1 MIRHVIA
8 ASIVFGILLLSSSVF
23 TVREDQ
29 YAVLF
34 RLGEI
39 TRSDFKPGLHFKLPV
54 VNNVLFFDR
63 RVLSLDSTPERFI
76 TSEKKD
82 VTVDSVVKWR
92 IRDVDTYYTATRGD
106 ELRANQA
113 LGQVVKDRLRDEFNK
128 RTLQAVVADARSTMM
143 VTVRDKAN
151 EVAEGLGIEILDVRI
166 KRIELPDQVTESV
179 FNRMSSE
186 RKRVASE
193 LRSQGRE
200 AAEKLQAEADRQVQV
215 LLAEAD
221 REAQEIKGAGDAQ
234 AAAIYAA
241 AFNKDPEFYEYLR
254 RQELYKESIGN
265 GRDVMVLDHDSPLLK
280 DLGEGTKR

>member
-1 MIRHVIA
+1 MKHLIA
-8 ASIVFGILLLSSSVF
+8 AGIVVAVLLLFSSFF

-39 TRSDFKPGLHFKLPV
+39 TRSDFKPGLHFKTPL
-54 VNNVLFFDR
+54 VNNVLYFDR

-92 IRDVDTYYTATRGD
+92 ISDVGTYYTATRGD

-113 LGQVVKDRLRDEFNK
+113 LSQIIKDRMRDEFNK

-143 VTVRDKAN
+143 ATLRDKAN
-151 EVAEGLGIEILDVRI
+151 EVARDLGIEIIDVRI

-179 FNRMSSE
+179 FDRMRSE

-200 AAEKLQAEADRQVQV
+200 AAEKLQAEADRTVQV
-215 LLAEAD
+215 LLAEAE
-221 REAQEIKGAGDAQ
+221 REAQEIRGDGDAQ
-234 AAAIYAA
+234 AAAIYAQA
-241 AFNKDPEFYEYLR
+241 YNKDPDFYEYLR
-254 RQELYKESIGN
+254 RQELYRESIGN
-265 GRDVMVLDHDSPLLK
+265 GKDVMVLDHDSPLLK
-280 DLGEGTKR
+280 DLGEATRR

>member
-1 MIRHVIA
+1 MFRHLIA
-8 ASIVFGILLLSSSVF
+8 AAIVFGILLLSSAFF

-39 TRSDFKPGLHFKLPV
+39 TRSDFKPGLHFKVPL
-54 VNNVLFFDR
+54 VNNVLYFDR

-92 IRDVDTYYTATRGD
+92 ISDVDTYYTATRGD

-113 LGQVVKDRLRDEFNK
+113 LGQVIKDRLRDEFNK

-143 VTVRDKAN
+143 VTVREKAS
-151 EVAEGLGIEILDVRI
+151 EVAAGLGIEIVDVRI

-215 LLAEAD
+215 LIAEAN
-221 REAQEIKGAGDAQ
+221 REAQEIQGVGDAQ

-254 RQELYKESIGN
+254 RQELYQESIGN
-265 GRDVMVLDHDSPLLK
+265 GRDVMVIDRDSPLLES
-280 DLGEGTKR
+280 LGEAGNR

>member
-1 MIRHVIA
+1 MIRHLIA
-8 ASIVFGILLLSSSVF
+8 AAIVFGILLLSSSFF

-39 TRSDFKPGLHFKLPV
+39 TRSDFKPGLHLKFPV
-54 VNNVLFFDR
+54 VNNVVFFDR
-63 RVLSLDSTPERFI
+63 RVLSLDSTPERYI

-92 IRDVDTYYTATRGD
+92 IADVDTYYTATRGD

-143 VTVRDKAN
+143 ETVREKAN
-151 EVAEGLGIEILDVRI
+151 EVAEGLGIEIVDVRI

-200 AAEKLQAEADRQVQV
+200 AAERLQAEADRQVQV

-221 REAQEIKGAGDAQ
+221 RESQEIKGAGDAQ

-254 RQELYKESIGN
+254 RQELYRESIGN
-265 GRDVMVLDHDSPLLK
+265 GKDVMVLDHDSPLLK
-280 DLGEGTKR
+280 DLGEATGR

>member
-1 MIRHVIA
+1 MLRHLLA
-8 ASIVFGILLLSSSVF
+8 AAIVFGVILISMCFF

-29 YAVLF
+29 YAVMF

-39 TRSDFKPGLHFKLPV
+39 TRSDFEPGLHYKMPL
-54 VNNVLFFDR
+54 VNNVVYFDR

-92 IRDVDTYYTATRGD
+92 IADVETYYTATRGD
-106 ELRANQA
+106 ELRANQS
-113 LGQVVKDRLRDEFNK
+113 LSQIIKDRMRDEFNK

-143 VTVRDKAN
+143 ATLRDKAN
-151 EVAEGLGIEILDVRI
+151 EVAAGLGIEIIDVRI

-179 FNRMSSE
+179 FDRMRSE

-200 AAEKLQAEADRQVQV
+200 AAEKLQAEADRTVQV
-215 LLAEAD
+215 LLAEAE
-221 REAQEIKGAGDAQ
+221 REAQEIRGEGDAQ
-234 AAAIYAA
+234 AADIYAT

-254 RQELYKESIGN
+254 RQELYRESIGN
-265 GRDVMVLDHDSPLLK
+265 GKDVMVLDHDSPLLK
-280 DLGEGTKR
+280 DLGAAERR

>member
-1 MIRHVIA
+1 MMKHLIA
-8 ASIVFGILLLSSSVF
+8 AAIVFGILLLSSAFF

-39 TRSDFKPGLHFKLPV
+39 TRSDFKPGLHMKIPL
-54 VNNVLFFDR
+54 VNNVIHFDR
-63 RVLSLDSTPERFI
+63 RVLSLDSTPERYI

-92 IRDVDTYYTATRGD
+92 IADVDTYYTATRGD

-143 VTVRDKAN
+143 VTVREKAN
-151 EVAEGLGIEILDVRI
+151 EVAEGLGIEIVDVRI

-200 AAEKLQAEADRQVQV
+200 AAERLQAEADRQVQV

-254 RQELYKESIGN
+254 RQELYRESIGS
-265 GRDVMVLDHDSPLLK
+265 GKDVMVLDHDSPLLK
-280 DLGEGTKR
+280 DLGEASGR